1 MADGGG
7 SGGVGILGVF
17 VGAILVVMVG
27 VGVLFATG
35 KMTPQATLEVR
46 SADVA
51 VQGLKP
57 GTVDYLR
64 AQDIAMTSRAAVEQ
78 QRKKR

>member
-1 MADGGG
+1 MRGNESPRIALLSPKSLWREIMADGGG

-35 KMTPQATLEVR
+35 KIGG
-46 SADVA
+46 S
-51 VQGLKP
+51 GSN
-57 GTVDYLR
+57 
-64 AQDIAMTSRAAVEQ
+64 TSRLKVELP
-78 QRKKR
+78 KATTVSK